1 MNRIRELLDSTMID
15 VQNEVGMINEVKQA
29 SEIDI
34 DTLKSISNTLI
45 KNFEKVEKWYFRSY

>member
-1 MNRIRELLDSTMID
+1 MNRIGRLLDSTMID

-34 DTLKSISNTLI
+34 DALKLMHNTLAKI
-45 KNFEKVEKWYFRSY
+45 LRK

>member
-1 MNRIRELLDSTMID
+1 MNRIGELLDSTMID

-45 KNFEKVEKWYFRSY
+45 KNFEKVEK